1 MRNALR
7 VGLFALAFGTVAGL
21 SGQEPKPKG
30 EPKAEPKG
38 GVKPDMRFKGQLPSY
53 WGQLGLTAAEKEKV
67 YLLQAKY
74 NQDIDKLEKQ
84 IKQLKDALNKERF
97 EVLTPVQKK
106 ALEDIL
112 LKKAGGGK

>member
-7 VGLFALAFGTVAGL
+7 VGVFALAFGTVAGL
-21 SGQEPKPKG
+21 TGQEPKPKG
-30 EPKAEPKG
+30 EPKTEPK
-38 GVKPDMRFKGQLPSY
+38 VAKPDMRFKGQLPQN

-84 IKQLKDALNKERF
+84 IKELKEALNKERF
-97 EVLTPVQKK
+97 ELLSADQKK
-106 ALEDIL
+106 ALENIL
-112 LKKAGGGK
+112 RKKAGGK

>member
-7 VGLFALAFGTVAGL
+7 IGLFALAFGTVAGL
-21 SGQEPKPKG
+21 TGQEPKPKG
-30 EPKAEPKG
+30 EPKADPG
-38 GVKPDMRFKGQLPSY
+38 SAKPDMRFKGQLPPY
-53 WGQLGLTAAEKEKV
+53 WGQLGLTVAEKEKV

-97 EVLTPVQKK
+97 ELLSPAQKK